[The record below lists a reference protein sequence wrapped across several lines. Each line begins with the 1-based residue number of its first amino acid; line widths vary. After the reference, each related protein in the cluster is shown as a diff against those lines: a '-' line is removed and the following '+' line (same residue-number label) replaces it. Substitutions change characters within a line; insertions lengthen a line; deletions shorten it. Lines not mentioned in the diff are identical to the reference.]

1 MSSTICL
8 AVVPSG
14 VVLASL
20 DCRASGTL
28 VLAAMLLAWLA
39 LASCGII
46 YDSYVDQLILFMQ
59 M

>member
-14 VVLASL
+14 V